1 LPSCGVKPLFFFKL
15 IRMTFTLHGHCSTNG
30 LSTFTKRFYALALAM
45 VLNFKKIRGYKM
57 KRFLK
62 YISLIALVAMMGIT
76 AQAQTTKTSTGTGSW
91 STAGTWSPSG
101 VPAGNDNVVIASG
114 HTVTLTA
121 NVTTTGNLTLTG
133 TIALAGFNLT
143 AGSLAGAGNIGTAS
157 GTPTVTVGSNGSS
170 TTYSGVLSGTG
181 TILTKTGTGTLALSG
196 ANTYTGV
203 TNVNA
208 GILNIQNNT
217 ALGTTAGGTVVAAGA
232 KLQLQNGIT
241 VTGEALTLNGIV
253 AATAATGGTVTDIT
267 VSGINYRVHTFTS
280 TGSSNFVVTNGGNV
294 EYLVV
299 AGGGGGGTS
308 AYSSGGGGAGGYRSS
323 VSGESSGGGSAAES
337 PLTVTSQSYTVTVG
351 AGGAAGGS
359 GSNSSFG
366 VITATG
372 GGAGVSGNSAGFTG
386 GSGGGGGGRSSSGG
400 SGTTGQGSAGG
411 SGDSGDWAGNGGGG
425 AGGAGGKFTNS
436 GTDAAGGA
444 GGAGITSSING
455 TATAR
460 AGGGGGG
467 DYDTNGGGGAV
478 VAGGGKG
485 GQGSTAPVA
494 GAANTGGGGGGRG
507 DGGSGAAGGSGIVI
521 VRYVNDNITEALENV
536 SGNNTWTGTVTLA
549 ADNTINTTSGTLSVS
564 GVTSGAY
571 ALTKTGTGSLTLSGT
586 NTYTGVTN
594 VNAGILNIQNNAAL
608 GSTAG
613 GTVVAAGAKLQL
625 QNNITVTGEALT
637 LNGKVAATGGTVV
650 DYTQNGVTYRV
661 HTFTSSGTLNVTS
674 GSTVD
679 VLVVAGGG
687 AGGTYGGGGGAG
699 GVIKQSTTL
708 TTGSKTVTVGSGG
721 NGTDGGESSFN
732 GLAAGGGGGGGN
744 VDVKGRAGVNATTV
758 GGSAG
763 GSGRGTAYSA
773 ASAGTPAGN
782 NSTTF
787 SNASGANP
795 SSGWM
800 SGSGGGGAGA
810 VGYDGASDLNEHT
823 GTAAEGGIGITS
835 DITGSSQYYG
845 GGGGGTWQ
853 NGSDRPDGGLGGGG
867 KGSTTTDNTL
877 SSGTANTGGGGGGGW
892 TGSPGGN
899 GGSGIVIVR
908 YSISEA
914 LENVSGNNTW
924 TGTVTLAADN
934 TINTT
939 SGTLTVSGV
948 TSGAYA
954 LTKTGTSTLTLT
966 GTNTYTGATTISA
979 GTLQIGDGGT
989 TGRPGTANVEIQ
1001 SGATFAVNR
1010 SNRIS
1015 TEFEGLP
1022 TFSGAGIVVQRGTGT
1037 LALRN
1042 NNSGLTGGIR
1052 IEQGTLDFGNNP
1064 VNIGSGTITLGV
1076 NGGTGNVVLLPTDNS
1091 AQSFPNP
1098 IVLASGHTG
1107 SITIE
1112 MIGEGPVDGAA
1123 GNSKTFTGGITG
1135 TNNLT
1140 IKQSAA
1146 NEELFFTTGSINFT
1160 GTLTHEG
1167 GTGLSTISSVIG
1179 SNVTSLTQSSSGKL
1193 ILSGANT
1200 YSGATTISAGT
1211 LQLGASGV
1219 IPDGSALTVAS
1230 GATFNLA
1237 GFSET
1242 VGSLAGAGTVSS
1254 TAAGTPTLTAGGNN
1268 TSTTF
1273 SGVIQN
1279 GSATSVALTK
1289 TGSGTLALSGAHT
1302 YTGATTVSAG
1312 TLALTGSGAIGA
1324 SAVTVSG
1331 GTFAPGGT
1339 SVGDGINVLGSTLT
1353 IGSGGTVHFDLA
1365 EPSSVADD
1373 QIQVTGAITLGGTL
1387 TVNNLTGFGAGTYRL
1402 MTCSGTPTGSFATI
1416 NLPAGFAGSVRVGP
1430 GFVDL
1435 AFTVALPVTWLD
1447 FTGEQ
1452 VKGVVRLDW
1461 QTASEQNSSH
1471 FEIERSANGGEYTR
1485 IGRLNAAGNSDNIRS
1500 YAFMDETAPT
1510 GVLLYRLLQVDIDGR
1525 FSYSKVVRIR
1535 ITAPSEAKIG
1545 PNPTNGAITLQI
1557 PAEWKSNVEW
1567 RLYTIHGHLL
1577 EQRTKM
1583 GSGNYTLDLS
1593 KRSAGTYQ
1601 LTLYRNGELVQKEW
1615 IIRQ

>member
-1 LPSCGVKPLFFFKL
+1 
-15 IRMTFTLHGHCSTNG
+15 
-30 LSTFTKRFYALALAM
+30 
-45 VLNFKKIRGYKM
+45 M

-76 AQAQTTKTSTGTGSW
+76 AQAQTTITSNHNGNWNATSTWVG
-91 STAGTWSPSG
+91 G
-101 VPAGNDNVVIASG
+101 VVPVAGNNVTIASG
-114 HTVTLTA
+114 HTVTLVA
-121 NVTTTGNLTLTG
+121 NTDITTGNLTVTG
-133 TIALAGFNLT
+133 TIALAGSNLT

-241 VTGEALTLNGIV
+241 VTGEALTLNGKV
-253 AATAATGGTVTDIT
+253 SGTGGTVTDYT
-267 VSGINYRVHTFTS
+267 QNGVTYRSHTFTS
-280 TGSSNFVVTNGGNV
+280 SGTLTVSSGGNV

-299 AGGGGGGTS
+299 AGGGGGGG
-308 AYSSGGGGAGGYRSS
+308 ANQYAVAGGGGGAGG
-323 VSGESSGGGSAAES
+323 VLTGSMAITAG
-337 PLTVTSQSYTVTVG
+337 VHNVVVGDGG
-351 AGGAAGGS
+351 AGQTPVSTSIGLRGLA
-359 GSNSSFG
+359 GSNS
-366 VITATG
+366 VLIDLTAIGGG
-372 GGAGVSGNSAGFTG
+372 GGAGAGGSSGQAPTTG
-386 GSGGGGGGRSSSGG
+386 GSGGGGSRNGVGITGVAGTSGQGSSGG
-400 SGTTGQGSAGG
+400 NGNETDGNMRAAGGGGGKSASGGNASPATGGNGGNGVSSSISGASVVYGGGGGGGGSDANVAAAATGG
-411 SGDSGDWAGNGGGG
+411 SGGNGGGG
-425 AGGAGGKFTNS
+425 VGAAANGNGSVSIPGG
-436 GTDAAGGA
+436 
-444 GGAGITSSING
+444 NG
-455 TATAR
+455 TNGL
-460 AGGGGGG
+460 GGGGGG
-467 DYDTNGGGGAV
+467 AANTDVTWNA
-478 VAGGGKG
+478 GGKG
-485 GQGSTAPVA
+485 G
-494 GAANTGGGGGGRG
+494 
-507 DGGSGAAGGSGIVI
+507 AGGSGIVI
-521 VRYVNDNITEALENV
+521 VRYIYSDIAEALENV

-594 VNAGILNIQNNAAL
+594 VNAGILNIQNSAAL
-608 GSTAG
+608 GTTAS

-625 QNNITVTGEALT
+625 QNNISVTGEALT

-699 GVIKQSTTL
+699 GVIKQSTTI
-708 TTGSKTVTVGSGG
+708 TTGNKTVTVGNGG
-721 NGTDGGESSFN
+721 IGVTSNNGTDGGGSSFN
-732 GLAAGGGGGGGN
+732 GLAAGGGGGGGRY
-744 VDVKGRAGVNATTV
+744 DLQGRVGVNATTV

-763 GSGRGTAYSA
+763 GSGRGTSYSA

-787 SNASGANP
+787 SKASGAVLYFA
-795 SSGWM
+795 SGYS

-810 VGYDGASDLNEHT
+810 VGYDGNEDRFVHT

-853 NGSDRPDGGLGGGG
+853 EGSDRPDGGLGGGG
-867 KGSTTTDNTL
+867 KGATTSDNSQ

-892 TGSPGGN
+892 GGIGGN

-989 TGRPGTANVEIQ
+989 TGSLNTSNTLSVS
-1001 SGATFAVNR
+1001 SGATLAFNR
-1010 SNRIS
+1010 SNNITTFGAEGVPGTIS
-1015 TEFEGLP
+1015 GEGIVVLR
-1022 TFSGAGIVVQRGTGT
+1022 GAGIVSMRSVVSG
-1037 LALRN
+1037 AP
-1042 NNSGLTGGIR
+1042 GLTGGIR
-1052 IEQGTLDFGNNP
+1052 IERGTLDFGNNRD
-1064 VNIGSGTITLGV
+1064 NIGPGTITLGV
-1076 NGGTGNVVLLPTDNS
+1076 NGGTGNVILLPTDNNVE
-1091 AQSFPNP
+1091 SFSNA

-1167 GTGLSTISSVIG
+1167 TGLTTISSVIG

-1279 GSATSVALTK
+1279 GSAASVALTK